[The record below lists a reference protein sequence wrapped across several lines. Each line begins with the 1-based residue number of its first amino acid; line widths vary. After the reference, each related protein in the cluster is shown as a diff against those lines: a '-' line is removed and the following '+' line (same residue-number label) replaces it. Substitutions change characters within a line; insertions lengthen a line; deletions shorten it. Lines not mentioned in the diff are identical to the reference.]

1 MYSLHRR
8 CDLIKGEWEG
18 EGIAGGE
25 INGEVAFFFFS
36 LLSGDDLVA
45 FYILHN
51 KTYQGQKG

>member
-18 EGIAGGE
+18 EVIAGGE
-25 INGEVAFFFFS
+25 INGEAAFFSF
-36 LLSGDDLVA
+36 LYCPGDDLVA
-45 FYILHN
+45 FYFLHN